1 MKLKRI
7 LQHRYA
13 LSSQGATDLMKACLA
28 SCATYI
34 VLMMP
39 VGLLYYLV
47 ADLIQ
52 GGTIA
57 TPRAVLYGLGA
68 VLCLLFIALTTRFQY
83 NATFFA
89 TYVESG
95 IRRVTLAERLRKL
108 PLSFFGKKDLA
119 DLTSRMMADCAT
131 LSFSAVCS
139 RSSLSLWAF
148 SSSIGNWLWPHCGPY
163 RCVVSSWSLR
173 RSCKTG

>member
-13 LSSQGATDLMKACLA
+13 LSSQGATDLMKACLT
-28 SCATYI
+28 SCATY
-34 VLMMP
+34 

-131 LSFSAVCS
+131 LETA
-139 RSSLSLWAF
+139 SSHYIPQFFGSLLSLIPISVGLFLFDWQLAL
-148 SSSIGNWLWPHCGPY
+148 GALW
-163 RCVVSSWSLR
+163 
-173 RSCKTG
+173 T